1 MGRPRWLE
9 SWGEG
14 HGTLKVMRGVV
25 RIGDQN
31 SDQRSWGGGV
41 RPGDGGETRA
51 VMGSVKEERGPR
63 LPGVSTG
70 SQEEGV
76 GM

>member
-1 MGRPRWLE
+1 M
-9 SWGEG
+9 
-14 HGTLKVMRGVV
+14 V

-63 LPGVSTG
+63 LPGVSAG